1 MINIEKVEVA
11 QPEEINLEFGQN
23 VWGNLNIEKNKTE
36 NIQNGIKN
44 DSRVNDKYLENFH
57 NSSATNNT
65 DGDMTASDD
74 NNGGDNLTFFVHKLL
89 SKRNSEDDN
98 KMDNLENEHQNITTP
113 DAMVSIN
120 STEVPATYLKLQDIE
135 IENYELNENYT
146 DYIKYNISDI
156 NDDNDTLSEQDTMTP
171 KTIDLEKNHDNI
183 TVTEK
188 DYSESNDKD
197 QDSNDTDSIDT
208 NDITQDTTEKTS
220 DKCENNFTTIV
231 NSKSFQN
238 CSQASSFLQTHCPT
252 SVDVKSK
259 TNEDKAVTN
268 QDINGHYNGTDMKF
282 FQFHGET
289 LENLSHNLTSYT
301 KDEDCCDVM
310 DAVKILRVML
320 AFIKDDTDI
329 INEISVK
336 KSKFGWDYKLN
347 NKTVSMKETEMIQ
360 IKSRKR
366 SVKD

>member
-1 MINIEKVEVA
+1 M
-11 QPEEINLEFGQN
+11 
-23 VWGNLNIEKNKTE
+23 
-36 NIQNGIKN
+36 
-44 DSRVNDKYLENFH
+44 
-57 NSSATNNT
+57 
-65 DGDMTASDD
+65 
-74 NNGGDNLTFFVHKLL
+74 
-89 SKRNSEDDN
+89 
-98 KMDNLENEHQNITTP
+98 
-113 DAMVSIN
+113 
-120 STEVPATYLKLQDIE
+120 
-135 IENYELNENYT
+135 NENYT

-282 FQFHGET
+282 FQFHG
-289 LENLSHNLTSYT
+289 LL
-301 KDEDCCDVM
+301 
-310 DAVKILRVML
+310 
-320 AFIKDDTDI
+320 
-329 INEISVK
+329 
-336 KSKFGWDYKLN
+336 
-347 NKTVSMKETEMIQ
+347 
-360 IKSRKR
+360 
-366 SVKD
+366 

>member
-1 MINIEKVEVA
+1 M
-11 QPEEINLEFGQN
+11 G
-23 VWGNLNIEKNKTE
+23 
-36 NIQNGIKN
+36 
-44 DSRVNDKYLENFH
+44 
-57 NSSATNNT
+57 
-65 DGDMTASDD
+65 
-74 NNGGDNLTFFVHKLL
+74 
-89 SKRNSEDDN
+89 
-98 KMDNLENEHQNITTP
+98 
-113 DAMVSIN
+113 
-120 STEVPATYLKLQDIE
+120 
-135 IENYELNENYT
+135 
-146 DYIKYNISDI
+146 
-156 NDDNDTLSEQDTMTP
+156 
-171 KTIDLEKNHDNI
+171 NI

-259 TNEDKAVTN
+259 KNEDKAVTN
-268 QDINGHYNGTDMKF
+268 QDINGHYNRTDMKF

-289 LENLSHNLTSYT
+289 IENLSHNLTGYT

-310 DAVKILRVML
+310 DAVKMLRVML

-336 KSKFGWDYKLN
+336 K
-347 NKTVSMKETEMIQ
+347 
-360 IKSRKR
+360 R
-366 SVKD
+366 